1 MEERS
6 DHMHFYKYHGL
17 GNDFVLT
24 LDLDGTV
31 EASPERARK
40 LCDRHTGI
48 GADGWMLIRPSDTC
62 DTRMHL
68 YNSDGSVA
76 EMCGNGLRCFAKF
89 VYDHKLVEK
98 EDFTVQTPAGVMQVH
113 VTAKDGCAE
122 QITANIGAPTFEK
135 SAIPMVGEGEC
146 DRESITALDKTF
158 TISAC
163 PMGVPHVVVFGRD
176 FDDALVA
183 KYGPVLE
190 CHPAFPRKAN
200 INFANIIDE
209 KTVHVRTWERGCGRT
224 LACGTGSC
232 ATAVLCHKSG
242 FTADEVEI
250 RLQEGSLFIKVTR
263 EGVVMTGPAALAFEG
278 ETSL

>member
-1 MEERS
+1 MR
-6 DHMHFYKYHGL
+6 FYKYHGL

-24 LDLDGTV
+24 LDLDGSV
-31 EASPERARK
+31 QASPERAVK

-48 GADGWMLIRPSDTC
+48 GADGWMLIRPSQTC
-62 DTRMHL
+62 DIQMYL

-89 VYDHKLVEK
+89 VYDRKIVTK
-98 EDFTVQTPAGVMQVH
+98 EDFTVETLAGVMQVH
-113 VTAKDGCAE
+113 ITAEDGVAKL
-122 QITANIGAPTFEK
+122 ITANIGKPTFDK
-135 SAIPMVGEGEC
+135 PDIPMVGEGEC
-146 DRESITALDKTF
+146 DRETITALDREF

-163 PMGVPHVVVFGRD
+163 LMGVPHVVVFGRD

-200 INFANIIDE
+200 INFANIIDD

-242 FTADEVEI
+242 FTKDEVEI
-250 RLQEGSLFIKVTR
+250 RLQEGSLYIKVTD
-263 EGVVMTGPAALAFEG
+263 EGVIMTGPAQCAFEG
-278 ETSL
+278 ETDL

>member
-1 MEERS
+1 
-6 DHMHFYKYHGL
+6 MHFYKYHGL

-24 LDLDGTV
+24 LDLDGLV
-31 EASPERARK
+31 QADGQRAVK
-40 LCDRHTGI
+40 ICDRHTGI
-48 GADGWMLIRPSDTC
+48 GADGWMLIRKSETC
-62 DTRMHL
+62 DIQMYL

-98 EDFTVQTPAGVMQVH
+98 EDFTVQTLAGVMHVH
-113 VTAKDGCAE
+113 VTAQDGQA
-122 QITANIGAPTFEK
+122 QLITANIGAPSFEK
-135 SAIPMVGEGEC
+135 AMIPMMGPGEC
-146 DRESITALDKTF
+146 DREQITALDKEF

-163 PMGVPHVVVFGRD
+163 LMGVPHVVVFGKD

-242 FTADEVEI
+242 FTGSDVEI
-250 RLQEGSLFIKVTR
+250 RLQEGSLFIKVT
-263 EGVVMTGPAALAFEG
+263 EDGVIMTGPAALSFEG
-278 ETSL
+278 ETNL

>member
-1 MEERS
+1 
-6 DHMHFYKYHGL
+6 MHFYKYHGL

-24 LDLDGTV
+24 LDMDGTV
-31 EASPERARK
+31 SVSPERARK
-40 LCDRHTGI
+40 ICDRHTGI
-48 GADGWMLIRPSDTC
+48 GADGWMLIRPSETC
-62 DTRMHL
+62 DIQMYL

-98 EDFTVQTPAGVMQVH
+98 EEFTVQTLAGTMRVR
-113 VTAKDGCAE
+113 VTAEEGQAKY
-122 QITANIGAPTFEK
+122 ITANIGTPGFDKAQ
-135 SAIPMVGEGEC
+135 IPMVGQGVC
-146 DRESITALDKTF
+146 CKESLTALDREF
-158 TISAC
+158 TVSAC
-163 PMGVPHVVVFGRD
+163 LMGVPHVVVFGRD
-176 FDDALVA
+176 FDDELVA

-232 ATAVLCHKSG
+232 ATAVLCHRDG
-242 FTADEVEI
+242 YTRDEVEI
-250 RLQEGSLFIKVTR
+250 RLQEGSLFIRVTPD
-263 EGVVMTGPAALAFEG
+263 GVIMTGPAELAFEG
-278 ETSL
+278 ETNL